1 MMSESIRVR
10 FAPSPTGHLHIGGA
24 RTALFN
30 YLFAKKHGGTFV
42 LRLEDTDLERSTE
55 DSVQMILSD
64 MKWLG
69 LTWDE
74 GPEVGG
80 EFGPYRQSERH
91 GIYESKI
98 MQLVESGKA
107 YFCFCTPEEV
117 DAQRKA
123 AQEKGEDPKYAG
135 TCRNIALA
143 DAKKRAG
150 LGEKYAIRFKSP
162 LQGET
167 VIEDLIRG
175 KMIFDNTTLDDFVI
189 VRTNGMPTYNLA
201 ATIDDAGMKITHV
214 IRGDDHI
221 SNTPKQ
227 ICLYEAMSEPLPKFA
242 HVPMILGPD
251 KSRLSKRHGA
261 TSVGAYAEEGYL
273 PEAMI
278 NSLALLGWA
287 YDDKTTLFS
296 QAELED
302 KFTLDKVSKNPAVF
316 DPQKLNWM
324 NGQYIRSIPE
334 SEYINRAIAWLGKQG
349 TIQLPLDENKLAYV
363 AHVVTIVREKFKLLS
378 ELPEQVE
385 YFFQEPDL
393 GKCDEKAMNKL
404 EAMKENSDLFK
415 ALHAKLSM
423 LESFSA
429 TAQQEALKGFIEEQ
443 QVKFGVLAHPLRVC
457 LTGRMQSPGV
467 FEIMEILGKEIVLKR
482 LIVGMQLVGIEI

>member
-1 MMSESIRVR
+1 MSQPIRVR

-30 YLFAKKHGGTFV
+30 YLFAKKQGGTFI
-42 LRLEDTDLERSTE
+42 LRLEDTDVERSTE
-55 DSVQMILSD
+55 ASVQMILSD

-80 EFGPYRQSERH
+80 EYGPYRQSGRSA
-91 GIYESKI
+91 IYESKI
-98 MQLVESGKA
+98 MQLVEAGKA

-117 DAQRKA
+117 EVHRLA
-123 AQEKGEDPKYAG
+123 AAEKGEQLKYAG
-135 TCRNIALA
+135 TCRTLSLEA
-143 DAKKRAG
+143 AKARAAQ
-150 LGEKYAIRFKSP
+150 GEPYAIRFKAP
-162 LQGET
+162 QEGET
-167 VIEDLIRG
+167 IIQDLIRG
-175 KMIFDNTTLDDFVI
+175 RVVFDNTILDDFVI
-189 VRTNGMPTYNLA
+189 VRTTGVPTYNFA
-201 ATIDDAGMKITHV
+201 VVIDDAAMKITHI
-214 IRGDDHI
+214 IRGDDHL

-227 ICLYEAMSEPLPKFA
+227 ICLYQALDEPLPEFA

-251 KSRLSKRHGA
+251 KTRLSKRHGA
-261 TSVGAYAEEGYL
+261 TSVGAYAEAGYL

-296 QAELED
+296 QAELEA

-316 DPQKLNWM
+316 DLRKLSWM

-334 SEYINRAIAWLGKQG
+334 PEYIERSIEWLAQTGI
-349 TIQLPLDENKLAYV
+349 IQLPLDDIKQNYV
-363 AHVVTIVREKFKLLS
+363 TQVVKIVRDKYKLLS

-385 YFFQEPDL
+385 YFFKEPEL
-393 GKCDEKAMNKL
+393 EKIDEKARNKL
-404 EAMKENSDLFK
+404 ESMQENPDLFK
-415 ALHAKLSM
+415 ALHAKLGM
-423 LESFSA
+423 LKSFFVSA
-429 TAQQEALKGFIEEQ
+429 QEVALKDFIEEQ

-467 FEIMEILGKEIVLKR
+467 FEIMEILGQDVVLER
-482 LIVGMQLVGIEI
+482 LAAGLRLVGINI